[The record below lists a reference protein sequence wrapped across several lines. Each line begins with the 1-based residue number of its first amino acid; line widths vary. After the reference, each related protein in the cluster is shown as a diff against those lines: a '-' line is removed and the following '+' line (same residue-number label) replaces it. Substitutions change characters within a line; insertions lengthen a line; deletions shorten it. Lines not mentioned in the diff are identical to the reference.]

1 MTKPN
6 RRSLA
11 YLLMFIGTIL
21 LVLGIGLSISLGAK
35 NIDFSTIIQS
45 LFSNENDVNI
55 KIIRD
60 VRIPRAIAAA
70 LVGGFLAVSG
80 AIMQGITRNPIAE
93 PSVMGIT
100 QGATFMIAV
109 AFVLQR
115 INPNLVIGSFG
126 IMIFAF
132 LGASIS
138 GLLVYFVSSR
148 SVRKVD
154 PVKLALAGTALGTL
168 LISLAM
174 GISMYFNLSQQLSFW
189 ISGGL
194 VSAKWQGVKLLLVVG
209 GIGMIAAMIMS
220 PKITILSLGEEVAIG
235 LGQRTN
241 LVRFICLMI
250 VIALTG
256 ASVSVAGNIVFVG
269 LIVPQIAKSI
279 VGADYRLIIPSSL
292 ILGSVLLVY
301 SDILAR
307 MINPP
312 YETPIGSLTALLGVP
327 MFIYLVIIPSSL
339 ILGSVLLVY
348 SDILARMINPP
359 YETPIG
365 SLTALLGVPM
375 FIYLVRKDTK

>member
-1 MTKPN
+1 MKKIN
-6 RRSLA
+6 RKTA
-11 YLLMFIGTIL
+11 TCLLMLVGFIL
-21 LVLGIGLSISLGAK
+21 LIVGIVTSVSLGAR
-35 NIDFSTIIQS
+35 NIDLSTIINS
-45 LFSNENDVNI
+45 ILHDSNDINT
-55 KIIRD
+55 KLIRD

-70 LVGGFLAVSG
+70 LVGGFLAVAG

-115 INPNLVIGSFG
+115 IYPDLIINSFS
-126 IMIFAF
+126 MMMFAF
-132 LGASIS
+132 VGASIS

-148 SVRKVD
+148 RIRKVD

-194 VSAKWQGVKLLLVVG
+194 TSAKWEGVRLLAILG
-209 GIGMIAAMIMS
+209 GIGLIGAIFLS

-235 LGQRTN
+235 LGQKTN
-241 LVRFICLMI
+241 QVRFISI
-250 VIALTG
+250 VLVILLTG

-269 LIVPQIAKSI
+269 LIIPQIAKAI
-279 VGADYRLIIPSSL
+279 VGADYKYIIPSSMV
-292 ILGSVLLVY
+292 LGAVLLVY

-312 YETPIGSLTALLGVP
+312 YETPIGSLTALLG
-327 MFIYLVIIPSSL
+327 
-339 ILGSVLLVY
+339 
-348 SDILARMINPP
+348 A
-359 YETPIG
+359 
-365 SLTALLGVPM
+365 PM
-375 FIYLVRKDTK
+375 FIYLVRKDAK

>member
-1 MTKPN
+1 MKKLNKKT
-6 RRSLA
+6 LA
-11 YLLMFIGTIL
+11 CIFMGLGIIL
-21 LVLGIGLSISLGAK
+21 LIFGIVMSISLGAK
-35 NIDFSTIIQS
+35 NIDISTIIQS
-45 LFSNENDVNI
+45 LFIDNGDVNT

-60 VRIPRAIAAA
+60 VRIPRAIAAT
-70 LVGGFLAVSG
+70 LVGGFLAVAG

-109 AFVLQR
+109 AFVVQR
-115 INPNLVIGSFG
+115 INQNLVIGSFG
-126 IMIFAF
+126 LMIFAF

-138 GLLVYFVSSR
+138 GILVYIISSR
-148 SVRKVD
+148 ASRKVD
-154 PVKLALAGTALGTL
+154 SVKLALAGTALGTL

-174 GISMYFNLSQQLSFW
+174 GITMYFNLSQQLSFW

-194 VSAKWQGVKLLLVVG
+194 VSAKWEGVKLLAIVG
-209 GIGMIAAMIMS
+209 GSALIGAMIMA

-235 LGQRTN
+235 LGQKTN
-241 LVRFICLMI
+241 VVRFISII
-250 VIALTG
+250 VVILLTG

-269 LIVPQIAKSI
+269 LIVPQIAKRV
-279 VGADYRLIIPSSL
+279 VGADYKFIIPSS
-292 ILGSVLLVY
+292 
-301 SDILAR
+301 
-307 MINPP
+307 M
-312 YETPIGSLTALLGVP
+312 
-327 MFIYLVIIPSSL
+327 

>member
-1 MTKPN
+1 MKKIN
-6 RRSLA
+6 RKTA
-11 YLLMFIGTIL
+11 TCLLMLVGFIL
-21 LVLGIGLSISLGAK
+21 LIVGIVTSVSLGAR
-35 NIDFSTIIQS
+35 NIDLSTIINS
-45 LFSNENDVNI
+45 ILHDSNDINT
-55 KIIRD
+55 KLIRD

-70 LVGGFLAVSG
+70 LVGGFLAVAG

-115 INPNLVIGSFG
+115 IYPDLIINSFS
-126 IMIFAF
+126 MMMFAF
-132 LGASIS
+132 VGASIS

-148 SVRKVD
+148 RIRKVD

-194 VSAKWQGVKLLLVVG
+194 TSAKWEGVRLLAILG
-209 GIGMIAAMIMS
+209 GIGLIGAIFLS

-235 LGQRTN
+235 LGQKTN
-241 LVRFICLMI
+241 QVRFISI
-250 VIALTG
+250 VLVILLTG
-256 ASVSVAGNIVFVG
+256 GSVSVAGNIVFVG
-269 LIVPQIAKSI
+269 LIIPQIAKAI
-279 VGADYRLIIPSSL
+279 VGADYKYIIPSSMV
-292 ILGSVLLVY
+292 LG
-301 SDILAR
+301 A
-307 MINPP
+307 
-312 YETPIGSLTALLGVP
+312 
-327 MFIYLVIIPSSL
+327 
-339 ILGSVLLVY
+339 VLLVY

-375 FIYLVRKDTK
+375 FIYLVRKDAK

>member
-1 MTKPN
+1 MKKLNKKT
-6 RRSLA
+6 LA
-11 YLLMFIGTIL
+11 YIFMGLGIIL
-21 LVLGIGLSISLGAK
+21 LIFGIVMSISLGAK
-35 NIDFSTIIQS
+35 NIDISTIIQS
-45 LFSNENDVNI
+45 LFIDNGDVNT

-60 VRIPRAIAAA
+60 VRIPRAIAAT
-70 LVGGFLAVSG
+70 LVGGFLAVAG

-109 AFVLQR
+109 AFVVQR
-115 INPNLVIGSFG
+115 INQNLVIGSFG
-126 IMIFAF
+126 LMIFAF

-138 GLLVYFVSSR
+138 GILVYFISSR
-148 SVRKVD
+148 ASRKVD

-174 GISMYFNLSQQLSFW
+174 GITMYFNLSQQLSFW

-194 VSAKWQGVKLLLVVG
+194 VSAKWEGVKLLAIVG
-209 GIGMIAAMIMS
+209 GSALIGAMIMA

-235 LGQRTN
+235 LGQKTN
-241 LVRFICLMI
+241 VVRFISII
-250 VIALTG
+250 VVILLTG

-269 LIVPQIAKSI
+269 LIVPQIAKRV
-279 VGADYRLIIPSSL
+279 VGADYKFIIPSS
-292 ILGSVLLVY
+292 
-301 SDILAR
+301 
-307 MINPP
+307 M
-312 YETPIGSLTALLGVP
+312 
-327 MFIYLVIIPSSL
+327 

>member
-1 MTKPN
+1 MGKQ
-6 RRSLA
+6 RKKKIA
-11 YLLMFIGTIL
+11 FIMII
-21 LVLGIGLSISLGAK
+21 LGIVLLLGGIAVSISMGAK
-35 NIDFSTIIQS
+35 NIDIETIIS
-45 LFSNENDVNI
+45 SIFSDGNDVNI

-60 VRIPRAIAAA
+60 VRIPRAMAAA

-109 AFVLQR
+109 SLVLQR
-115 INPNLVIGSFG
+115 IYPNLVLGSFSK
-126 IMIFAF
+126 MIFAF
-132 LGASIS
+132 IGASIS
-138 GLLVYFVSSR
+138 GFLVYFISSR
-148 SVRKVD
+148 SIRKVD
-154 PVKLALAGTALGTL
+154 PVKLALAGTAMGTL

-174 GISMYFNLSQQLSFW
+174 GIAMYFNLSQELSFW

-194 VSAKWQGVKLLLVVG
+194 TSAKWQGVNLLLIVG
-209 GIGMIAAMIMS
+209 GIGLVGAMIMA

-241 LVRFICLMI
+241 LVRFISLII
-250 VIALTG
+250 VIALAG

-269 LIVPQIAKSI
+269 LIVPQII
-279 VGADYRLIIPSSL
+279 RGIIGADYKYIIPLSML
-292 ILGSVLLVY
+292 FGSVLLVY

-327 MFIYLVIIPSSL
+327 I
-339 ILGSVLLVY
+339 
-348 SDILARMINPP
+348 
-359 YETPIG
+359 
-365 SLTALLGVPM
+365 
-375 FIYLVRKDTK
+375 FIYLVRKEN

>member
-1 MTKPN
+1 MKKLNKKT
-6 RRSLA
+6 LA
-11 YLLMFIGTIL
+11 YIFMCLGIIL
-21 LVLGIGLSISLGAK
+21 LIFGIVMSISLGAK
-35 NIDFSTIIQS
+35 NIDISTIIQS
-45 LFSNENDVNI
+45 LFMDNGDVNT

-60 VRIPRAIAAA
+60 VRIPRAIAAT
-70 LVGGFLAVSG
+70 LVGGFLAVAG

-100 QGATFMIAV
+100 QGATFMIAI
-109 AFVLQR
+109 AFVVQR
-115 INPNLVIGSFG
+115 INQNLVIGSFG
-126 IMIFAF
+126 LMIFAF

-138 GLLVYFVSSR
+138 GTLVYFISSR
-148 SVRKVD
+148 ASRKVD

-174 GISMYFNLSQQLSFW
+174 GITMYFNLSQQLSFW

-194 VSAKWQGVKLLLVVG
+194 VSAKWEGVKLLAIVG
-209 GIGMIAAMIMS
+209 GSALIGAMIMA

-235 LGQRTN
+235 LGQKTN
-241 LVRFICLMI
+241 VVRFISII
-250 VIALTG
+250 VVILLTG

-269 LIVPQIAKSI
+269 LIVPQIAKRV
-279 VGADYRLIIPSSL
+279 VGADYKFIIPSS
-292 ILGSVLLVY
+292 
-301 SDILAR
+301 
-307 MINPP
+307 MI
-312 YETPIGSLTALLGVP
+312 V
-327 MFIYLVIIPSSL
+327 
-339 ILGSVLLVY
+339 GSVLLVY

>member
-1 MTKPN
+1 M
-6 RRSLA
+6 LVGIV
-11 YLLMFIGTIL
+11 LLLVGIGT
-21 LVLGIGLSISLGAK
+21 SISLGAK
-35 NIDFSTIIQS
+35 NIDLSTIVNSI
-45 LFSNENDVNI
+45 LHDSNDINT

-70 LVGGFLAVSG
+70 LVGGFLAVAG

-109 AFVLQR
+109 A
-115 INPNLVIGSFG
+115 LVIQRMFPDLIISSFT
-126 IMIFAF
+126 MMMFAF
-132 LGASIS
+132 AGASIS

-148 SVRKVD
+148 SMRKVD

-174 GISMYFNLSQQLSFW
+174 GISMYFNLSQQLTFW
-189 ISGGL
+189 ISGG
-194 VSAKWQGVKLLLVVG
+194 VTGAKWSSITLLAIIG
-209 GIGMIAAMIMS
+209 GGALIGAILMA
-220 PKITILSLGEEVAIG
+220 PKITILSLGEEIAIG
-235 LGQRTN
+235 LGQKTN
-241 LVRFICLMI
+241 KIRFISILL
-250 VIALTG
+250 VILLTG

-269 LIVPQIAKSI
+269 LIIPQIVRGI
-279 VGADYRLIIPSSL
+279 VGADYKYIIPSSMVF
-292 ILGSVLLVY
+292 GSVLLVY

-327 MFIYLVIIPSSL
+327 V
-339 ILGSVLLVY
+339 
-348 SDILARMINPP
+348 
-359 YETPIG
+359 
-365 SLTALLGVPM
+365 

>member
-1 MTKPN
+1 MAKPK
-6 RRSLA
+6 RKTLA
-11 YLLMFIGTIL
+11 YSLMIIGIIL
-21 LVLGIGLSISLGAK
+21 LVVGIGMSISLGAK
-35 NIDFSTIIQS
+35 QIDFSTIVQS
-45 LFSNENDVNI
+45 LFTNDNDVNI

-60 VRIPRAIAAA
+60 VRIPRAVAAA
-70 LVGGFLAVSG
+70 LVGGFLAVAG

-115 INPNLVIGSFG
+115 IYPNLVIGSFG
-126 IMIFAF
+126 LMIFAF

-148 SVRKVD
+148 SARKVD

-194 VSAKWQGVKLLLVVG
+194 VSAKWQGVKLLFTVG
-209 GIGMIAAMIMS
+209 GIAFIGAIIMASKITILSLGEEVAIGLGQRTNLVRFICLMIVIALTGASVSVAGNIVFA
-220 PKITILSLGEEVAIG
+220 KITILSLGEEVAIG

-269 LIVPQIAKSI
+269 LIVPQIAKAI
-279 VGADYRLIIPSSL
+279 VGSDYKYIIPSSM

-301 SDILAR
+301 SDI
-307 MINPP
+307 M
-312 YETPIGSLTALLGVP
+312 
-327 MFIYLVIIPSSL
+327 
-339 ILGSVLLVY
+339 
-348 SDILARMINPP
+348 ARMINPP

>member
-1 MTKPN
+1 MKRLN
-6 RRSLA
+6 KKNIS
-11 YLLMFIGTIL
+11 YLFMIIG
-21 LVLGIGLSISLGAK
+21 LVLLISGIIISISLGAK
-35 NIDFSTIIQS
+35 NIDFNAIIQS
-45 LFSNENDVNI
+45 LFIDNNDVNS

-60 VRIPRAIAAA
+60 VRIPRAVAAA
-70 LVGGFLAVSG
+70 LVGGFLSVAG

-100 QGATFMIAV
+100 QGATFMIAISL
-109 AFVLQR
+109 VLQR
-115 INPNLVIGSFG
+115 LNENIVIGSFG
-126 IMIFAF
+126 QMLFAF
-132 LGASIS
+132 AGASIS
-138 GLLVYFVSSR
+138 GILVYFISSK
-148 SVRKVD
+148 SGRKVD

-174 GISMYFNLSQQLSFW
+174 AISMYFNLSQQLSFW

-194 VSAKWQGVKLLLVVG
+194 VSAKWQGVKLLAIVG
-209 GIGMIAAMIMS
+209 GIAFIGAMFMS

-235 LGQRTN
+235 LGQKTN
-241 LVRFICLMI
+241 KVRFISIFI
-250 VIALTG
+250 VILLTG

-269 LIVPQIAKSI
+269 LIVPQIARRI
-279 VGADYRLIIPSSL
+279 VGADYKYIIPSS
-292 ILGSVLLVY
+292 
-301 SDILAR
+301 
-307 MINPP
+307 M
-312 YETPIGSLTALLGVP
+312 
-327 MFIYLVIIPSSL
+327 

>member
-1 MTKPN
+1 MKKIN
-6 RRSLA
+6 RKKVA
-11 YLLMFIGTIL
+11 YILMLVGIVLLLVGIGT
-21 LVLGIGLSISLGAK
+21 SISLGAK
-35 NIDFSTIIQS
+35 DIDLSTIVNSI
-45 LFSNENDVNI
+45 LHDSNDINT

-70 LVGGFLAVSG
+70 LVGGFLAVAG

-109 AFVLQR
+109 A
-115 INPNLVIGSFG
+115 LVIQRMFPDLIISSFT
-126 IMIFAF
+126 MMMFAF
-132 LGASIS
+132 AGASIS

-148 SVRKVD
+148 SMRKVD

-174 GISMYFNLSQQLSFW
+174 GISMYFNLSQQLTFW
-189 ISGGL
+189 ISGG
-194 VSAKWQGVKLLLVVG
+194 VTGAKWNSITLLAIIG
-209 GIGMIAAMIMS
+209 GGALIGAILMA
-220 PKITILSLGEEVAIG
+220 PKITILSLGEEIAIG
-235 LGQRTN
+235 LGQKTN
-241 LVRFICLMI
+241 KIRFISILL
-250 VIALTG
+250 VILLTG

-269 LIVPQIAKSI
+269 LIIPQIVRGI
-279 VGADYRLIIPSSL
+279 VGADYKYIIPSSMVF
-292 ILGSVLLVY
+292 GSVLLVY

-327 MFIYLVIIPSSL
+327 V
-339 ILGSVLLVY
+339 
-348 SDILARMINPP
+348 
-359 YETPIG
+359 
-365 SLTALLGVPM
+365 

>member
-1 MTKPN
+1 MKKLNKKT
-6 RRSLA
+6 LA
-11 YLLMFIGTIL
+11 CIFMGLGIIL
-21 LVLGIGLSISLGAK
+21 LIFGIVMSISLGAK
-35 NIDFSTIIQS
+35 NIDISTIIQS
-45 LFSNENDVNI
+45 LFIDNGDVNT

-60 VRIPRAIAAA
+60 VRIPRAIAAT
-70 LVGGFLAVSG
+70 LVGGFLAVAG

-109 AFVLQR
+109 AFVVQR
-115 INPNLVIGSFG
+115 INQNLVIGSFG
-126 IMIFAF
+126 LMIFAF

-138 GLLVYFVSSR
+138 GILVYFISSR
-148 SVRKVD
+148 ASRKVD

-174 GISMYFNLSQQLSFW
+174 GIIMYFNLSQQLSFW

-194 VSAKWQGVKLLLVVG
+194 VSAKWEGVKLLAIVG
-209 GIGMIAAMIMS
+209 GSALIGAMIMA

-235 LGQRTN
+235 LGQKTN
-241 LVRFICLMI
+241 VVRFISII
-250 VIALTG
+250 VVILLTG

-269 LIVPQIAKSI
+269 LIVPQIAKRV
-279 VGADYRLIIPSSL
+279 VGADYKFIIP
-292 ILGSVLLVY
+292 GS
-301 SDILAR
+301 
-307 MINPP
+307 M
-312 YETPIGSLTALLGVP
+312 
-327 MFIYLVIIPSSL
+327 

>member
-1 MTKPN
+1 MAKQKRKT
-6 RRSLA
+6 LA
-11 YLLMFIGTIL
+11 YSLMIIGIIL
-21 LVLGIGLSISLGAK
+21 LIFGIGMSISLGAK
-35 NIDFSTIIQS
+35 QIDFSTILKS
-45 LFSNENDVNI
+45 LFTNDNDVNI

-60 VRIPRAIAAA
+60 VRIPRAVSAA
-70 LVGGFLAVSG
+70 LVGGFLAVAG

-115 INPNLVIGSFG
+115 IYPNLVIGSFG
-126 IMIFAF
+126 LMIFAF

-148 SVRKVD
+148 SARKVD

-194 VSAKWQGVKLLLVVG
+194 VSAKWQGVNLLFIVG
-209 GIGMIAAMIMS
+209 GIAFIGAIIMA

-241 LVRFICLMI
+241 LVRFICLML

-269 LIVPQIAKSI
+269 LIIPQIAKAI
-279 VGADYRLIIPSSL
+279 VGSDYKYIIPSSM

-301 SDILAR
+301 SDI
-307 MINPP
+307 M
-312 YETPIGSLTALLGVP
+312 
-327 MFIYLVIIPSSL
+327 
-339 ILGSVLLVY
+339 
-348 SDILARMINPP
+348 ARMINPP